1 MDKYQ
6 IPQHLDE
13 PMKFFLLTAD
23 ELILFILPFFT
34 CMLVF
39 DQTLLGILIGAAFIY
54 GIKQLKGE
62 QGHYF
67 IYNLMYWHLP
77 TVIRLK
83 ITPPSYIRELIG

>member
-23 ELILFILPFFT
+23 ELIVFVLPFLA

-39 DQTLLGILIGAAFIY
+39 DQTILGIILGAAFVF
-54 GIKQLKGE
+54 GIKHLKGE

-77 TVIRLK
+77 TVVRFK
-83 ITPPSYIRELIG
+83 ITPPSHIREFIG